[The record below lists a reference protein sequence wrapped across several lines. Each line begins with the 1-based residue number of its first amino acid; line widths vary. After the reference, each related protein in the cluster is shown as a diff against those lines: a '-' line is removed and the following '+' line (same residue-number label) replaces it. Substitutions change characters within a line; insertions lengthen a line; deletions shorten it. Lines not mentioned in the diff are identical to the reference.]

1 MSWSAKTTLTGLN
14 VALSEVTNADAD
26 YIATNHF
33 SEWVTLNPGEI
44 ADLQIQCV
52 FGSTGND
59 IYYRI
64 IKTLDDTSE
73 VIDTVPFTAGSVPFV
88 ASTTQNRPHTV
99 SGCYRFRVEFRK
111 GGTTA
116 GSYTPNVFIRKNGV
130 NI

>member
-26 YIATNHF
+26 YVAANHF
-33 SEWVTLNPGEI
+33 TEWVTLNPGEI
-44 ADLQIQCV
+44 ADLQLACV

-59 IYYRI
+59 VYYRI

-73 VIDTVPFTAGSVPFV
+73 VIDTVAFTAGSIPFV
-88 ASTTQNRPHTV
+88 ASTTQYRPHTV
-99 SGCYRFRVEFRK
+99 SGCYRFRVEVRK

-116 GSYTPNVFIRKNGV
+116 GSYTPNVYMRKNGV